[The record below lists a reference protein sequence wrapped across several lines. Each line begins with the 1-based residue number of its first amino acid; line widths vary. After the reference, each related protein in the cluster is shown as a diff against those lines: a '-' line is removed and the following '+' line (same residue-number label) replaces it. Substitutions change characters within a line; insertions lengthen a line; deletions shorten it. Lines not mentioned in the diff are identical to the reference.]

1 MSSDVTLTE
10 TIIKPGSGMSK
21 TRMWILIAV
30 CVGIAILALFLL
42 VCFCCAIKTRDK
54 GDNTSSS
61 ISSASDK
68 DNYILENKFVKRVQI
83 VFLERNSLKLV
94 AFPSV
99 LTI

>member
-1 MSSDVTLTE
+1 
-10 TIIKPGSGMSK
+10 MSK